1 MTPSPHTL
9 LMAGLLAATALFA
22 PASAMAQASQADE
35 RLLTDPFLQLPTE
48 DGIHVVWFTEFEGE
62 DHAVMVGERE
72 FTAETM
78 KMSRLAEDN
87 QSWVGTQNG
96 DGSVYAA
103 TAARDV
109 WRHEAYVDGL
119 NPGERQTYFVRSAD
133 ENGET
138 VESREFSLAPL
149 PAEGQPLRIL
159 LTSDHQLKPMT
170 PTNMQKIAENVGELD
185 AVFFS
190 GDLQNI
196 PDRASE
202 WFDDNRGFAFFPG
215 LQGHAAYA
223 LAQSRTEGDTTFDT
237 TTTYHGGELIQNAP
251 LFPVIGNH
259 EVMGRYNP
267 ATPLGSQFNDP
278 RPRAV
283 AEALYEANA
292 DLYNP
297 SGDAGIREQWI
308 ADNSFNTT
316 TYEEIFTL
324 PADGPGEETY
334 YAIRYGDV
342 FMIGLYGTR
351 IWRSPSQAEGTR
363 GKFREAAAD
372 LNTPDNWGWGEF
384 IFEDMAEGSEQYNW
398 LVSVLESEEFKSAPV
413 KLALM
418 HHPAHGMGDNSIP
431 AYAHPEQIL
440 DYDDEG
446 RLTGVRYEYPLDADV
461 FVNHVEPLLSEAGVQ
476 LVHTGHSHVWYRFV
490 NPQGMNILETS
501 NVGNNYGCYVEGHQ
515 ARGNAPSGFD
525 YDPADYAVTGDPH
538 GYEPVMPTEFSPMTN
553 ASSGED
559 LPCIAS
565 NEMTAFSVLE
575 TGPDGTTVSSYV
587 FDTTRPEG
595 EVELFDRFELN

>member
-119 NPGERQTYFVRSAD
+119 NPGERQTYFVRSAN

-223 LAQSRTEGDTTFDT
+223 LAQSRTQGDTTFDT
-237 TTTYHGGELIQNAP
+237 TTTYHGGEIIQNAP

-267 ATPLGSQFNDP
+267 ATTLGSQFNDP

-297 SGDAGIREQWI
+297 SGDPEIREQWI

-384 IFEDMAEGSEQYNW
+384 IFEDMAEGSEQYDW
-398 LVSVLESEEFKSAPV
+398 LVSVLESEEFRSAPV

-446 RLTGVRYEYPLDADV
+446 RLAGVRYDYPLDADV
-461 FVNHVEPLLSEAGVQ
+461 FVNHVEPLLSDAGVQ

-490 NPQGMNILETS
+490 NPAGMNILETS

>member
-48 DGIHVVWFTEFEGE
+48 DGVHVVWFTEFEGE

-267 ATPLGSQFNDP
+267 AAPLGSQFNDP

-297 SGDAGIREQWI
+297 TGDAGIREQWI

-351 IWRSPSQAEGTR
+351 IWRSPSQADGTR

-384 IFEDMAEGSEQYNW
+384 IFEDMAEGSEQYDW

-446 RLTGVRYEYPLDADV
+446 RLTGVRYDYPLDADV

-501 NVGNNYGCYVEGHQ
+501 NVGNNYGCYIEGHQ

-553 ASSGED
+553 ASSGQD

-575 TGPDGTTVSSYV
+575 TGADGTTVSSYV

-595 EVELFDRFELN
+595 DVELFDRFELN

>member
-1 MTPSPHTL
+1 MIPSPKTRL
-9 LMAGLLAATALFA
+9 LAGLLAATALLA
-22 PASAMAQASQADE
+22 PAPAMAQADRADE
-35 RLLTDPFLQLPTE
+35 RLLTDPFLQLPTQ
-48 DGIHVVWFTEFEGE
+48 DGVHVVWFTEFEGE
-62 DHAVMVGERE
+62 NHTVVVGERE
-72 FTAETM
+72 FAAETM

-96 DGSVYAA
+96 DGSVYSA

-109 WRHEAYVDGL
+109 WRHQAHVDGL
-119 NPGERQTYFVRSAD
+119 TSGERAPYFVRSTDAD
-133 ENGET
+133 GDI
-138 VESREFSLAPL
+138 VESRQFSLAPL

-185 AVFFS
+185 AVFFA

-223 LAQSRTEGDTTFDT
+223 LAQSRTEGDITFDT
-237 TTTYHGGELIQNAP
+237 TTTYHGGEIIQNAP
-251 LFPVIGNH
+251 LFPVVGNH

-267 ATPLGSQFNDP
+267 ATTLGSQFNDP

-297 SGDAGIREQWI
+297 SGDPEIREQWI

-342 FMIGLYGTR
+342 FLIGLYGTR
-351 IWRSPSQAEGTR
+351 IWRSPSQDEGVR
-363 GKFREAAAD
+363 GKYREATAD
-372 LNTPDNWGWGEF
+372 LDKPDNWGWGEF
-384 IFEDMAEGSEQYNW
+384 IFEDMAEGSEQYDW
-398 LVSVLESEEFKSAPV
+398 LVSVLDSDEFKSAPV

-431 AYAHPEQIL
+431 AYAHPEPIL

-446 RLTGVRYEYPLDADV
+446 RLSGVRYDYPVDADV
-461 FVNHVEPLLSEAGVQ
+461 FVNHVEPLLSDAGVQ

-538 GYEPVMPTEFSPMTN
+538 GYEPVSPTEFSPMAN

-575 TGPDGTTVSSYV
+575 TGPEGTTVSSYV
-587 FDTTRPEG
+587 FDTTDPEG

>member
-1 MTPSPHTL
+1 
-9 LMAGLLAATALFA
+9 MAGLLAATALFA

-48 DGIHVVWFTEFEGE
+48 DGIHVVWFTEFEGD

-351 IWRSPSQAEGTR
+351 IWRSPSQADGTR

-446 RLTGVRYEYPLDADV
+446 RLTGVRYDYPLDADV

-501 NVGNNYGCYVEGHQ
+501 NVGNNYGCYIEGHQ

-553 ASSGED
+553 ASSGQD

>member
-1 MTPSPHTL
+1 MTPAPRTL
-9 LMAGLLAATALFA
+9 LVAGLLAATALFA
-22 PASAMAQASQADE
+22 PIPAMAQASQADE

-48 DGIHVVWFTEFEGE
+48 DGVHVVWFTEFEGE
-62 DHAVMVGERE
+62 DHTVLVGERE
-72 FTAETM
+72 FTAQTM

-96 DGSVYAA
+96 DGSVYAS
-103 TAARDV
+103 TTARDV

-119 NPGERQTYFVRSAD
+119 TAGERETYFVRSTDAD
-133 ENGET
+133 GET
-138 VESREFSLAPL
+138 VESRAFSLAPL
-149 PAEGQPLRIL
+149 PAQGQPLRIL

-202 WFDDNRGFAFFPG
+202 WFDDNRSFAFFPG

-237 TTTYHGGELIQNAP
+237 TTTYHGGAIIQNAP

-267 ATPLGSQFNDP
+267 ATTLGSQFNDP

-297 SGDAGIREQWI
+297 SGATEIREQWI

-351 IWRSPSQAEGTR
+351 IWRSPSQSEGTR
-363 GKFREAAAD
+363 GKYREAAAD
-372 LNTPDNWGWGEF
+372 LNTPDDWGWGEF
-384 IFEDMAEGSEQYNW
+384 IFEDMAEGSEQYDW
-398 LVSVLESEEFKSAPV
+398 LVSVLDSEAFKSAPV

-431 AYAHPEQIL
+431 AYSHPEQIL

-446 RLTGVRYEYPLDADV
+446 RLTGVRYDYPVDADV
-461 FVNHVEPLLSEAGVQ
+461 FVNHVEPLLSDAGVQ

-490 NPQGMNILETS
+490 NPAGMNILETS
-501 NVGNNYGCYVEGHQ
+501 NVGNNYGCYIEGHQ

-553 ASSGED
+553 ATSGED

-565 NEMTAFSVLE
+565 NEMTAFSILE
-575 TGPDGTTVSSYV
+575 TGADGTTVSSYV
-587 FDTTRPEG
+587 FDTTDPEG
-595 EVELFDRFELN
+595 EVELFDRFALN

>member
-119 NPGERQTYFVRSAD
+119 NPGERQTYFVRSAN

-223 LAQSRTEGDTTFDT
+223 LAQSRTQGDTTFDT
-237 TTTYHGGELIQNAP
+237 TTTYHGGEIIQNAP

-267 ATPLGSQFNDP
+267 ATTLGSQFNDP

-297 SGDAGIREQWI
+297 SGDPEIREQWI

-384 IFEDMAEGSEQYNW
+384 IFEDMAEGSEQYDW
-398 LVSVLESEEFKSAPV
+398 LVSVLESEEFRSAPV

-446 RLTGVRYEYPLDADV
+446 RLAGVRYDYPLDADV
-461 FVNHVEPLLSEAGVQ
+461 FVNHVEPLLSDAGVQ

-490 NPQGMNILETS
+490 NPAGMNILETS

-553 ASSGED
+553 ASSGEFFKRNT
-559 LPCIAS
+559 AY
-565 NEMTAFSVLE
+565 EMTAFSVLE